1 MGRGDPRQPPGRPGR
16 PTHPR
21 TDLAGQRRPLVTA
34 NPHTPLRPLW
44 LCRTASSAGRR
55 LGDGYAGVESL
66 LAELP
71 PGASYIAA

>member
-1 MGRGDPRQPPGRPGR
+1 M
-16 PTHPR
+16 
-21 TDLAGQRRPLVTA
+21 TA